1 MPRSNRSRSTQCGR
15 DAHRNRTR
23 SRHRSSS
30 RRNSRRKLKEKNFWS
45 ALCSMVAIV
54 IMCTSLAEPRW
65 ISLHGGGC
73 RLRDCIPLDH
83 IGTYQFFYSGQ
94 FVDSYDFTCQDGM
107 SGSHLV
113 YKYGEDSFN
122 CKLALKSRI
131 IIIFFEKKSTVYQVF
146 SASYFFCK
154 SEPRTFYKI
163 YTNQN
168 FTFSNS

>member
-1 MPRSNRSRSTQCGR
+1 
-15 DAHRNRTR
+15 
-23 SRHRSSS
+23 
-30 RRNSRRKLKEKNFWS
+30 
-45 ALCSMVAIV
+45 MVAIV

-122 CKLALKSRI
+122 CKSALKCCI
-131 IIIFFEKKSTVYQVF
+131 NIIFFEKKVPYIRFFPRHVF
-146 SASYFFCK
+146 SANRSLERYIKLLMFFLSKSYLDLCAC
-154 SEPRTFYKI
+154 P
-163 YTNQN
+163 Q
-168 FTFSNS
+168 SNPANNYEESQAL